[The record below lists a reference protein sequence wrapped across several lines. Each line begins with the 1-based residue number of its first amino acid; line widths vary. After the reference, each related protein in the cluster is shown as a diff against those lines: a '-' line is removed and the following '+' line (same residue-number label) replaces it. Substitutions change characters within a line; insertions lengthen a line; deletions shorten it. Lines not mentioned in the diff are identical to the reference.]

1 MHRDKGSFHRVLCDL
16 GLVDIVLC
24 VRSLEKHE
32 KLIIFD
38 YFLCLLLSSD
48 VLIHFYNLQ
57 DHALVNDHYYFGRI
71 LDNRVCFYFKL
82 KTENNVISF

>member
-1 MHRDKGSFHRVLCDL
+1 MMAHFFRFEVSSFYRGSHNLIVCVHRDKGIFHRVLCDL

-24 VRSLEKHE
+24 VRSLKKHK

-48 VLIHFYNLQ
+48 VLIHFTI
-57 DHALVNDHYYFGRI
+57 FRI
-71 LDNRVCFYFKL
+71 TL
-82 KTENNVISF
+82 